1 MIFYFSG
8 TGNSEY
14 AAKRIAEVLGEPAVF
29 LNDKIKEKEGAAV
42 KQEERLVFVL
52 PTYGWRIPRLVE
64 AWIQRARFM
73 GPHKVYFVM
82 TCGGGVG
89 NAEKYLK
96 RLCEQKNFIYMG
108 CAEIVMPEN
117 YIAMYPAPEE
127 MEAKMIV
134 KKALPEIQKAAE
146 YIRDGKKLPEMRITT
161 RDKIKSSIVNDL
173 YYPLCVHAD
182 KFYAKDTCVGC
193 GKCEKACPLN
203 NIKLVDNRPVWGKR
217 CTHCMACICGCP
229 VNAIEYG
236 KKSVG
241 QPRYQCPL

>member
-14 AAKRIAEVLGEPAVF
+14 AAKRIAEILGEPAVF

-64 AWIQRARFM
+64 AWIQRARFK

-127 MEAKMIV
+127 MEGPC
-134 KKALPEIQKAAE
+134 ALQWTGAG
-146 YIRDGKKLPEMRITT
+146 R
-161 RDKIKSSIVNDL
+161 
-173 YYPLCVHAD
+173 
-182 KFYAKDTCVGC
+182 
-193 GKCEKACPLN
+193 
-203 NIKLVDNRPVWGKR
+203 
-217 CTHCMACICGCP
+217 
-229 VNAIEYG
+229 
-236 KKSVG
+236 
-241 QPRYQCPL
+241 